1 MLDKL
6 TTEEKEFSNTFQPI
20 EIPEKKERR
29 YLPTLSEL
37 LDRLSIVQLKEAFI
51 PEHKEEYAKEIKDII
66 YDIDIILKENNI
78 NISAKILRAIIVVAQ
93 ANTHIWYNESRA
105 RQGDRKGNDL
115 LYTHTIN
122 GVRARGKD
130 KIQELIN
137 GRKDFKFDCLAA
149 EFSQWEP
156 SWNDD

>member
-1 MLDKL
+1 M
-6 TTEEKEFSNTFQPI
+6 S
-20 EIPEKKERR
+20 ERK
-29 YLPTLSEL
+29 YLPTLGEL

-51 PEHKEEYAKEIKDII
+51 PENKDSYAQEIQDILH
-66 YDIDIILKENNI
+66 DIDIILKENNI
-78 NISAKILRAIIVVAQ
+78 NIPAKTLRAIVVVAQ

-105 RQGDRKGNDL
+105 RLGDRSGNDL

-137 GRKDFKFDCLAA
+137 GRKDLKVDCLAA

-156 SWNDD
+156 SWN